1 MIKLSLLLVM
11 TLLGSLGGFFF
22 KGCTSL
28 GLKISK
34 FFILNLGIGGIL
46 YVAGALLNIWLLKLM
61 PYTIVY
67 PLTSITYRWTLILP
81 YYYLLLFKG
90 KGFQHW
96 LCHYSVLAPAITLP
110 KNPVKI
116 LFSQKNNAKTL

>member
-1 MIKLSLLLVM
+1 MIKITLLLVM

-22 KGCTSL
+22 KRCTSQ

-67 PLTSITYRWTLILP
+67 PLTSITYIWTLIIS
-81 YYYLLLFKG
+81 YYFLSEKLNLRKVTGLLLI
-90 KGFQHW
+90 
-96 LCHYSVLAPAITLP
+96 VLGAC
-110 KNPVKI
+110 I
-116 LFSQKNNAKTL
+116 LVF